1 MLRIHCKNTS
11 GGSLH
16 LRNGIHS
23 LLNSYVLPEHFYSG
37 NMEDAVKYRHTLFVS
52 LLCLLFW
59 SLVASNP
66 FKAFKKTIK
75 SKLSFCLNFSFLS
88 KLLASQERI
97 PLVAVKT
104 NKPVAWVRTYTYS
117 CNAWI
122 FLLQW
127 MLAFWNVCYASNI
140 VTHFSAHFT
149 EQAGTEGAGCVLYDA
164 SQLGDYSV
172 LYFKLQCWKDFRL
185 YHVR

>member
-23 LLNSYVLPEHFYSG
+23 LLNSCVLPGNFYSG
-37 NMEDAVKYRHTLFVS
+37 NMEDAVKYRYTLFVS
-52 LLCLLFW
+52 LLSLLFW

-104 NKPVAWVRTYTYS
+104 NKPVAWVCTYTYS
-117 CNAWI
+117 WNAWI

-127 MLAFWNVCYASNI
+127 MLCILKCLLCIKYCGSF
-140 VTHFSAHFT
+140 FSSFYR
-149 EQAGTEGAGCVLYDA
+149 AGRHWRGWLCTIWCITAGWLFCII
-164 SQLGDYSV
+164 
-172 LYFKLQCWKDFRL
+172 F
-185 YHVR
+185 